1 MANFFLN
8 FLRLHLSPRYHKE
21 YVSVVS
27 PTMQIKS
34 APINKFLIEEIIF
47 CDEYKLSGMRMQ
59 HSDASVRK
67 LLKVL

>member
-8 FLRLHLSPRYHKE
+8 FLGLNLSPRYLKE

-27 PTMQIKS
+27 PNMQIKS
-34 APINKFLIEEIIF
+34 APIKNFLIKDIIF

-59 HSDASVRK
+59 HSDASIRK